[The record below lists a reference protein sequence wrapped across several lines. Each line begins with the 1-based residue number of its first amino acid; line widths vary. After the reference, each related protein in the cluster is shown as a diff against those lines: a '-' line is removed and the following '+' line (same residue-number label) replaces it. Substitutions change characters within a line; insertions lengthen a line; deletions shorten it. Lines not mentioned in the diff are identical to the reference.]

1 MTINVDHKLA
11 ELAVT
16 IRSLPEDVQA
26 DVLADIE
33 SRVSRL
39 AHSQMTGEQREII
52 KRRLAEPRDYADEG
66 EVAAL
71 LRRFSSVP

>member
-11 ELAVT
+11 ELAVA

-33 SRVSRL
+33 IRVSRL
-39 AHSQMTGEQREII
+39 ARSLMTGEQREII
-52 KRRLAEPRDYADEG
+52 KRRLAVPRDYVDDG

-71 LRRFSSVP
+71 LRRFSAPA